1 MFPSLLYVFSFF
13 YDPPSPFSVLHMC
26 MDGNPSTEHG
36 QPTSSQI
43 PKEKI
48 FAPPPAALTDNSI
61 SATGIGSH
69 EQLLILI
76 SICSL
81 YIIMAFIMTSTSM
94 YIMYLTIF
102 THTPLLTFLGPLQ
115 FLLTPSSPQV
125 ASPLLFVST
134 HMYV

>member
-1 MFPSLLYVFSFF
+1 
-13 YDPPSPFSVLHMC
+13 

-102 THTPLLTFLGPLQ
+102 THTPVSLSWPPPVPVNPFLSSGSLPFTFCVY
-115 FLLTPSSPQV
+115 T
-125 ASPLLFVST
+125 
-134 HMYV
+134 YVCVREGVGKRRGGVGGGGRGRPREFH